1 MRCLRSG
8 MYAHWRL
15 TQAQQGTF
23 VDLEMGI
30 DPHGLADRAFDR
42 VAGKTYFRRWVES
55 SLDGL
60 RDAACPGADPTPG
73 G

>member
-1 MRCLRSG
+1 

-15 TQAQQGTF
+15 TEAQQGTF
-23 VDLEMGI
+23 VDLEMGM
-30 DPHGLADRAFDR
+30 DPLGAANRAFDR
-42 VAGKTYFRRWVES
+42 MAGRIYFRRWVES

-60 RDAACPGADPTPG
+60 RDAACTESDATPG